1 MSFNRI
7 FVLLP
12 DAFARID
19 RSHELTRKRSSE
31 TVMGALQTILVG
43 YEGQYQVE
51 YRDGTVLIYTAS
63 AILKHHVHQ
72 RQSYILEKLRESVP
86 QGGVE
91 KVAFKGPRQ

>member
-19 RSHELTRKRSSE
+19 KSYELTRKRSNE
-31 TVMGALQTILVG
+31 TITGALQAILVG
-43 YEGQYQVE
+43 YTGQYQAE
-51 YRDGTVLIYTAS
+51 YRDNTVIIYTAS
-63 AILKHHVHQ
+63 AILKHYIHQ
-72 RQSYILEKLRESVP
+72 RQDDILAKLKDSVP
-86 QGGVE
+86 QGSVE